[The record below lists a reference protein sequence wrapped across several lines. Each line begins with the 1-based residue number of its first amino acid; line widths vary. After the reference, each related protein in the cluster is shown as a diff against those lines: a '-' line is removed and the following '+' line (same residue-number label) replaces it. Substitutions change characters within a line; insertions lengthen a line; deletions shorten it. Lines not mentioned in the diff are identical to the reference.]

1 MDSLTLSDA
10 ASAAPFSLIDQSD
23 SRSASFSELPE
34 RPAFSFI
41 AIHGEALLRN
51 GYHPIPIQPGK
62 KSPGQYHEGRWS
74 GLREWSRFL
83 AAPSTREDIAGWAAW
98 PGAGIGLLTGNII
111 AVDNDILDEDLASK
125 IVTTADDVLGKS
137 PLLRIGR
144 EPKALLVYR
153 AMEPMKKRTLG
164 KVEILAEGQQFVAFG
179 IHPDTKQPYRWV
191 EQSPAEVSI
200 DELPAVSQRDIDGFF
215 EVLRPL
221 LKVPAA
227 PESKALTSVPKD
239 GPGRSTVSGE
249 SCGYADIREAMKF
262 ISNADL
268 HWEEW
273 NRIGMAL
280 YQATAGA
287 GFEIF
292 DEWSRRSR
300 KYDQKN
306 TRERWEGIRRSPP
319 NRIGDGLI
327 FRLARGEGW
336 RSEAPSVESTAS
348 SENKHLSD
356 AAAKTSETAIKRAF
370 RFLPSSEILDAPVA
384 QTWLI
389 KNVLEVGGLA
399 MLVGESGVGKSF
411 VVIDMAVSVALG
423 ESWLGSAVIQGP
435 VFVIAGEGH
444 SGFRNRL
451 RAIEK
456 HRNRSLVHAPLFFS
470 NAAISL
476 IDPRSVI
483 EARTAIEKME
493 TMHGAPALII
503 IDTLHRNAG
512 GADENSAKDISAVLK
527 EIDSK
532 LRVFAKSCAVLIVHH
547 SGHNDKLRARGS
559 SSLYGAMDTELM
571 LKRDGEDTVTLSV
584 TKQKNH
590 EPMRDITLKFQTVE
604 LEEVGEDGQ
613 PIKSRVVVRGDA
625 VGGKAR
631 GKQLSGARLIG
642 YRELERLLV
651 IGQEPP
657 KELQR
662 ELAGLCPQVVVHKR
676 DWLRACVIAGIS
688 PKSKDAGRKAFN
700 RMFNELNAAGLIKV
714 WKELVWFLSTP
725 ILLNKTRPDIGTGQD
740 K

>member
-83 AAPSTREDIAGWAAW
+83 AAPPTREDIAGWAAW

-111 AVDNDILDEDLASK
+111 AVDIDILDEDLASK

-280 YQATAGA
+280 YRATTGA

-292 DEWSRRSR
+292 DDWSRLSS
-300 KYDQKN
+300 KYDQET

-319 NRIGDGLI
+319 DRIGDGLI
-327 FRLARGEGW
+327 FRLARKGGW
-336 RSEAPSVESTAS
+336 QGMSTAS
-348 SENKHLSD
+348 STASLGQRSLSSATLEESQASVD
-356 AAAKTSETAIKRAF
+356 RQF
-370 RFLPSSEILDAPVA
+370 RFLTPDEIFDAPVS

-389 KNVLEVGGLA
+389 KNVLEIGGLA

-411 VVIDMAVSVALG
+411 VVIDMAVSIALG
-423 ESWLGSAVIQGP
+423 EPWLDLPTAQGP
-435 VFVIAGEGH
+435 VFVIAGEGY

-451 RAIEK
+451 RAISK
-456 HRNRSLVHAPLFFS
+456 HRERSLRGEPIFFS

-476 IDPRSVI
+476 NDSASVLT
-483 EARTAIEKME
+483 ARTTIESLKDKYGE
-493 TMHGAPALII
+493 PALIV

-547 SGHNDKLRARGS
+547 SGHGEKSRARGS

-590 EPMRDITLKFQTVE
+590 EPMRDVTLRFQTVD
-604 LEEVGEDGQ
+604 LEEIGEDDQ

-625 VGGKAR
+625 TGGKSR